1 VVRGAYGENSEAS
14 GNMFQVSNQVTLGQT
29 EEEIIAGISNI
40 TSQISNQERMLRKE
54 LYKQNPQR
62 FEDRVFRSLGL
73 LQNARIMSS
82 EESQKLLSDVRLGV
96 IMGLIR
102 HVDLK
107 KINDLMLMIQPA
119 YLQKLAGAEL
129 RPDERD
135 VRRAELLRKNLVPG
149 GSL

>member
-1 VVRGAYGENSEAS
+1 
-14 GNMFQVSNQVTLGQT
+14 M
-29 EEEIIAGISNI
+29 
-40 TSQISNQERMLRKE
+40 
-54 LYKQNPQR
+54 
-62 FEDRVFRSLGL
+62 FRSLGL